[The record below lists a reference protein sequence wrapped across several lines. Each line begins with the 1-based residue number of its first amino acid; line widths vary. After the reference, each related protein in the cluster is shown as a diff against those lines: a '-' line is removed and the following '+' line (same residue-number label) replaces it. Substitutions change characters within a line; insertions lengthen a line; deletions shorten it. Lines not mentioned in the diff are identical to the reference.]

1 MRLYT
6 KNTVI
11 WIVLGLL
18 LFVSLAGAGCGAN
31 LTPAAPPAPAV
42 PTAAAPTAV
51 GPTMPAL
58 TIPAPSGGCQSRIWG
73 RVSAGGAG
81 EPNVSVEIKGEG
93 WSARTL
99 SDANGLYGFA
109 GLCTG
114 KYTIAVV
121 PPSGATAGESQ
132 IVTVDG
138 SNMVK
143 LDLTF
148 RKP

>member
-1 MRLYT
+1 MRRYT
-6 KNTVI
+6 RHTVI

-31 LTPAAPPAPAV
+31 PTLSAPPAPAV
-42 PTAAAPTAV
+42 PPAA
-51 GPTMPAL
+51 GPTVPAP

-73 RVSAGGAG
+73 LVSAGGAG
-81 EPNVSVEIKGEG
+81 EANVSVEIKGEG
-93 WSARTL
+93 WNARTL

-109 GLCTG
+109 GLCAG
-114 KYTIAVV
+114 KYTIVVV